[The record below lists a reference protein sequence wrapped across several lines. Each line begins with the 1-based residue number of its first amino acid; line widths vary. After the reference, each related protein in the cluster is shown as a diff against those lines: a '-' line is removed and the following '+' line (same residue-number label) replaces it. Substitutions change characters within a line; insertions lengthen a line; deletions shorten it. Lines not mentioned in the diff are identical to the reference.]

1 MKAAVVT
8 LLAVGL
14 LPLVAWAQEGKVE
27 LNTITGVQVSG
38 GTVQIVGSKKPN
50 FTTFTMSDPPRL
62 VIDISEAV
70 FSGVQD
76 EIAVSNGVITGIRT
90 ASYGSDES
98 AIARVLIGF
107 ERDWETDLQASGTS
121 LVVRV
126 MTGGAAPVAQAQP
139 APAEGTPGGQGTAV
153 VSPADRT
160 QQERAAADSATAAQT
175 DRTQQERAATDANAA
190 AQADRERQEREA
202 AAAAKARA
210 DEDARQAQARADAD
224 RKAQEEAARVAAAQ
238 AEKERRDQERVVAAA
253 AAEEQKRQQA
263 EARTAAEE
271 QKRQQAADARA
282 AAEERTR
289 QAAEARERQQAEARA
304 AVEERKRQEAEA
316 RTRREEE
323 AQAAADAK
331 RVAREDARAR
341 AAEEKAQ
348 RAAEARATAETRQ
361 QPRVAQAGP
370 PQGEP
375 VSVSSR
381 RKTLMLVGFRQES
394 DASRVFIRTNE
405 PVRYNVLNEGDR
417 MLVLELENTR
427 ISESN
432 NTLPLDTSFFD
443 TAVAQVDPSAGP
455 SSSVRVSIRLKQAV
469 TYQMRQQGNEL
480 SIEFPRPTR
489 R

>member
-14 LPLVAWAQEGKVE
+14 LPLVALAQEGKVE

-107 ERDWETDLQASGTS
+107 ERDWETDLQASGNS
-121 LVVRV
+121 LVVKV
-126 MTGGAAPVAQAQP
+126 MTGGAAPVAQG
-139 APAEGTPGGQGTAV
+139 APAQGEGTAGEGTAV
-153 VSPADRT
+153 VTQADRA
-160 QQERAAADSATAAQT
+160 QQERAAA
-175 DRTQQERAATDANAA
+175 DANAA
-190 AQADRERQEREA
+190 AQADRAQQERAAADANAAAQADRQRQEREA
-202 AAAAKARA
+202 AAAAKAKA

-238 AEKERRDQERVVAAA
+238 AEKDRREQERLAAA
-253 AAEEQKRQQA
+253 SAAEDQKRRQA
-263 EARTAAEE
+263 EERTAAEE
-271 QKRQQAADARA
+271 LKRQQAADARA
-282 AAEERTR
+282 AAEERKR
-289 QAAEARERQQAEARA
+289 QQEEARERQQAEARA
-304 AVEERKRQEAEA
+304 AAEERKRQQEEA
-316 RTRREEE
+316 RARREEE

-331 RVAREDARAR
+331 RVAREDSKAR
-341 AAEEKAQ
+341 AAEERAQ
-348 RAAEARATAETRQ
+348 REQEARAAAEARQQTRL
-361 QPRVAQAGP
+361 AQAGP
-370 PQGEP
+370 TQGP

-381 RKTLMLVGFRQES
+381 RKTLMLVGFRQEPEGS
-394 DASRVFIRTNE
+394 SVFIRTNE
-405 PVRYNVLNEGDR
+405 PVRYNVLREGDT

-427 ISESN
+427 IGESR
-432 NTLPLDTSFFD
+432 NTLPLDTSFFN

-455 SSSVRVSIRLKQAV
+455 SNSVRVAIRLKQAV
-469 TYQMRQQGNEL
+469 TYEMRQQGNEL
-480 SIEFPRPTR
+480 FIEFPRPTR